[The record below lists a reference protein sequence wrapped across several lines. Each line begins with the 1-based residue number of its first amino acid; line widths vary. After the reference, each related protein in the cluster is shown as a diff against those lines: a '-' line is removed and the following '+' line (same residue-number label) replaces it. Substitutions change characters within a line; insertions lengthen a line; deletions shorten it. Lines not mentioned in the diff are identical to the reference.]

1 MQVCQIWLSACHFCN
16 LGVILSGCSILY
28 HFYGADIQSLLGITS
43 HWYWSQDVSRLLDAP
58 PHLKSWGDCKISDS
72 VQVRLA
78 ISKCTPR
85 WLIWWLW
92 YVCCVPLYWW
102 HCIKCCYS
110 AAEIF
115 LFIIL
120 TLHRSEKALE
130 WNIPYF
136 YKCSIKPSLFGSLLI
151 SLVGKNP
158 LFYTIDSVL
167 NHRGEEISYKQDWMH
182 YPGNLLP

>member
-1 MQVCQIWLSACHFCN
+1 MFGLYASMPDLIICLSLLQFSI
-16 LGVILSGCSILY
+16 ILSGCSILY

-58 PHLKSWGDCKISDS
+58 PHLRSWGHCKMSDS
-72 VQVRLA
+72 IQVRLA
-78 ISKCTPR
+78 ISKCIPR

-102 HCIKCCYS
+102 RCIKCGYS

-120 TLHRSEKALE
+120 TSHRSEKALE
-130 WNIPYF
+130 LNIPYF
-136 YKCSIKPSLFGSLLI
+136 YKCSIKPSLFGSLF
-151 SLVGKNP
+151 NF
-158 LFYTIDSVL
+158 FYRKKPSFL
-167 NHRGEEISYKQDWMH
+167 YHWF
-182 YPGNLLP
+182 NLKPQRWRNQL